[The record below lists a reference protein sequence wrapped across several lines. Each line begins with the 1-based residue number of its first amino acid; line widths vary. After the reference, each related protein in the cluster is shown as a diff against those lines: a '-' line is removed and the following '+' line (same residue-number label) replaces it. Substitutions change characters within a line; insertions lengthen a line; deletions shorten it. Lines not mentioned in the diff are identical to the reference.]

1 MLHDATPIS
10 FKAFKAL
17 SLLAAS
23 RGGRG
28 SGMLA
33 DAKCRDAGAGHV
45 GAGWVQLGEGRK
57 DGRTLLALWCCWN
70 GFVGRAAG
78 ETRRRAVAIFE
89 HQRHGSLGS
98 SSKRHHTTA
107 SIS

>member
-23 RGGRG
+23 HGGRG
-28 SGMLA
+28 SGLLA

-45 GAGWVQLGEGRK
+45 GAGYGLGWAK
-57 DGRTLLALWCCWN
+57 DGKTAVLAQWCCWN
-70 GFVGRAAG
+70 GFVGSAAG

-98 SSKRHHTTA
+98 SSKRHH
-107 SIS
+107 SQH